1 MWALCDLAMHI
12 IDAKVG
18 QCDGNSSA
26 FSMPLALPDMYYKLP
41 ATANFQNNEIYIPL
55 DVYTL
60 GVKGVKASA
69 STSKASSA
77 TATKR
82 TAELAILDDEN
93 SQVSCTLNHFKN
105 VMLMFPFLFIG
116 EQPF

>member
-41 ATANFQNNEIYIPL
+41 ATANFQNTEIYIPL

-60 GVKGVKASA
+60 GVKGGKASA

-93 SQVSCTLNHFKN
+93 SQVSCALNHLKN
-105 VMLMFPFLFIG
+105 VMIIIFYL
-116 EQPF
+116 

>member
-26 FSMPLALPDMYYKLP
+26 FSMPLALPEMYYKLP
-41 ATANFQNNEIYIPL
+41 AVANFQNNEVYIPL

-60 GVKGVKASA
+60 GAK
-69 STSKASSA
+69 TSKASA
-77 TATKR
+77 TASSHATAASSKR
-82 TAELAILDDEN
+82 TAALAIMDDDN
-93 SQVSCTLNHFKN
+93 SQVNCH
-105 VMLMFPFLFIG
+105 
-116 EQPF
+116 

>member
-26 FSMPLALPDMYYKLP
+26 FSMPLALPEMYYKLP
-41 ATANFQNNEIYIPL
+41 AVANFQNNEIYIPL

-60 GVKGVKASA
+60 GAK
-69 STSKASSA
+69 TSKASATTTTATSHA
-77 TATKR
+77 TAAGSKR
-82 TAELAILDDEN
+82 AAALAIMDDDN
-93 SQVSCTLNHFKN
+93 SQVN
-105 VMLMFPFLFIG
+105 
-116 EQPF
+116 

>member
-26 FSMPLALPDMYYKLP
+26 FSMPLTLPEMYYKLP
-41 ATANFQNNEIYIPL
+41 AANFENNEVYIPL

-60 GVKGVKASA
+60 GAK
-69 STSKASSA
+69 TSKASATIA
-77 TATKR
+77 TATSHATAASSKR
-82 TAELAILDDEN
+82 TAALAILDDDN
-93 SQVSCTLNHFKN
+93 SQVN
-105 VMLMFPFLFIG
+105 
-116 EQPF
+116 

>member
-41 ATANFQNNEIYIPL
+41 ATPNFQNNEIYIPL
-55 DVYTL
+55 DLYTL
-60 GVKGVKASA
+60 GVKGGKASA
-69 STSKASSA
+69 STSHASSA
-77 TATKR
+77 AATKR
-82 TAELAILDDEN
+82 TAELAIMDDEN
-93 SQVSCTLNHFKN
+93 SQVSCKCCTTFRIVN
-105 VMLMFPFLFIG
+105 
-116 EQPF
+116 